1 MGVKETLLNLDK
13 VLAFCVCEE
22 RGVEHNMQQKYPLSS
37 ADLLLPPLAE

>member
-13 VLAFCVCEE
+13 VLAFCVCE